1 MHLTFKE
8 TKEEVYAAQRV
19 SKHVSPH
26 LHNALEIV
34 CVTEGTLEMGVG
46 QELYHMEKGDI
57 GFVFSDIIHHYQVFS
72 EKTSRAD
79 YILVPSSF
87 AGVFKDKIQGYAP
100 KYPVIRAGQI
110 EPDVYNAIQAII
122 QMEENEP
129 MIVQAYVQIV
139 LARCIGKMELVEKS
153 CVGSDD
159 LIYRTVSYVSGNFRK
174 KFSLE
179 EMAHDLGVSK
189 LNFHLRYLELFAVVE
204 GYQAFYKAHARRRAP
219 ADSPDFHEFCAVGVE
234 DSAQIA
240 EFLYEVF
247 GYGLYVDSG
256 YAEGEHQLYDFVVR
270 ESGNPAARKPF
281 TQPLPVP
288 VVAV

>member
-46 QELYHMEKGDI
+46 Q
-57 GFVFSDIIHHYQVFS
+57 
-72 EKTSRAD
+72 
-79 YILVPSSF
+79 
-87 AGVFKDKIQGYAP
+87 
-100 KYPVIRAGQI
+100 I

-129 MIVQAYVQIV
+129 IIVQAYVQIV

-189 LNFHLRYLELFAVVE
+189 YVLSRVFSKTFHRNFNQYLND
-204 GYQAFYKAHARRRAP
+204 ARLSYACTRLVNSG
-219 ADSPDFHEFCAVGVE
+219 DTILDIC
-234 DSAQIA
+234 
-240 EFLYEVF
+240 L
-247 GYGLYVDSG
+247 DSG
-256 YAEGEHQLYDFVVR
+256 FDSQRTFNRAFKERYRITPSEY
-270 ESGNPAARKPF
+270 RK
-281 TQPLPVP
+281 LKR
-288 VVAV
+288 

>member
-110 EPDVYNAIQAII
+110 EPDVSGDYPNGRKRTYDCSSLCSNCA
-122 QMEENEP
+122 
-129 MIVQAYVQIV
+129 
-139 LARCIGKMELVEKS
+139 GKM
-153 CVGSDD
+153 
-159 LIYRTVSYVSGNFRK
+159 YRKNGIGGK
-174 KFSLE
+174 K
-179 EMAHDLGVSK
+179 
-189 LNFHLRYLELFAVVE
+189 LR
-204 GYQAFYKAHARRRAP
+204 
-219 ADSPDFHEFCAVGVE
+219 
-234 DSAQIA
+234 
-240 EFLYEVF
+240 
-247 GYGLYVDSG
+247 
-256 YAEGEHQLYDFVVR
+256 GE
-270 ESGNPAARKPF
+270 
-281 TQPLPVP
+281 
-288 VVAV
+288 

>member
-1 MHLTFKE
+1 MHLSFID
-8 TKEEVYAAQRV
+8 TKEEILTLKRK
-19 SKHVSPH
+19 SKHVAPH

-46 QELYHMEKGDI
+46 KELYHMEKGDI

-159 LIYRTVSYVSGNFRK
+159 LIYRTVSYISGNFRRQ
-174 KFSLE
+174 FSLE
-179 EMAHDLGVSK
+179 DMARDLGVSK
-189 LNFHLRYLELFAVVE
+189 YVLSRVFSKTFHRNFNQYLND
-204 GYQAFYKAHARRRAP
+204 ARLSYACTRLVNTS
-219 ADSPDFHEFCAVGVE
+219 DTILNIC
-234 DSAQIA
+234 
-240 EFLYEVF
+240 L
-247 GYGLYVDSG
+247 DSG
-256 YAEGEHQLYDFVVR
+256 FDSQRTFNRVFKERYKTAPSEY
-270 ESGNPAARKPF
+270 RKNKRRNG
-281 TQPLPVP
+281 
-288 VVAV
+288 

>member
-1 MHLTFKE
+1 MHLTFKK

-34 CVTEGTLEMGVG
+34 YVTEGTLEMGVG
-46 QELYHMEKGDI
+46 QELYHMEKGDV

-87 AGVFKDKIQGYAP
+87 AGVFEDKIQGYAP
-100 KYPVIRAGQI
+100 EYPVIRAGQI

-122 QMEENEP
+122 QMQEKDS

-159 LIYRTVSYVSGNFRK
+159 LIYRTVSYISGNFRK

-179 EMAHDLGVSK
+179 EMARDLGVSMSCHEYFLK
-189 LNFHLRYLELFAVVE
+189 HFIAISISILMM
-204 GYQAFYKAHARRRAP
+204 
-219 ADSPDFHEFCAVGVE
+219 PDWAMHVQG
-234 DSAQIA
+234 
-240 EFLYEVF
+240 
-247 GYGLYVDSG
+247 
-256 YAEGEHQLYDFVVR
+256 
-270 ESGNPAARKPF
+270 
-281 TQPLPVP
+281 
-288 VVAV
+288 

>member
-8 TKEEVYAAQRV
+8 TKVEVYAVQRV

-174 KFSLE
+174 KIS
-179 EMAHDLGVSK
+179 
-189 LNFHLRYLELFAVVE
+189 
-204 GYQAFYKAHARRRAP
+204 
-219 ADSPDFHEFCAVGVE
+219 
-234 DSAQIA
+234 
-240 EFLYEVF
+240 
-247 GYGLYVDSG
+247 
-256 YAEGEHQLYDFVVR
+256 LYDIPQELRVR
-270 ESGNPAARKPF
+270 KYVLKR
-281 TQPLPVP
+281 V
-288 VVAV
+288 

>member
-87 AGVFKDKIQGYAP
+87 AGVFKDKIQGYALN
-100 KYPVIRAGQI
+100 IRLFVRGRLNQMFIMQFRRLSKWKKTNYDCSSLCSNCAGKM
-110 EPDVYNAIQAII
+110 Y
-122 QMEENEP
+122 
-129 MIVQAYVQIV
+129 
-139 LARCIGKMELVEKS
+139 RKMELEEK
-153 CVGSDD
+153 
-159 LIYRTVSYVSGNFRK
+159 
-174 KFSLE
+174 
-179 EMAHDLGVSK
+179 
-189 LNFHLRYLELFAVVE
+189 VVW
-204 GYQAFYKAHARRRAP
+204 
-219 ADSPDFHEFCAVGVE
+219 
-234 DSAQIA
+234 
-240 EFLYEVF
+240 EVM
-247 GYGLYVDSG
+247 
-256 YAEGEHQLYDFVVR
+256 
-270 ESGNPAARKPF
+270 
-281 TQPLPVP
+281 T
-288 VVAV
+288 

>member
-8 TKEEVYAAQRV
+8 TKEEVYAVQRV

-100 KYPVIRAGQI
+100 KYPVIHAGQI

-122 QMEENEP
+122 QMEDNEP

-159 LIYRTVSYVSGNFRK
+159 LIYRNFRRQ
-174 KFSLE
+174 FSLE
-179 EMAHDLGVSK
+179 DMARDLGVSK
-189 LNFHLRYLELFAVVE
+189 YVLSRVFSKTFHRNFNQYLND
-204 GYQAFYKAHARRRAP
+204 ARLSYACTRLVNTN
-219 ADSPDFHEFCAVGVE
+219 DTILNIC
-234 DSAQIA
+234 
-240 EFLYEVF
+240 L
-247 GYGLYVDSG
+247 DSG
-256 YAEGEHQLYDFVVR
+256 FDSQRTFNRVFKERYKTTPSEY
-270 ESGNPAARKPF
+270 RKNKR
-281 TQPLPVP
+281 QNG
-288 VVAV
+288 

>member
-153 CVGSDD
+153 CVGSD
-159 LIYRTVSYVSGNFRK
+159 FRK

-179 EMAHDLGVSK
+179 EIAHDLGVSK
-189 LNFHLRYLELFAVVE
+189 YVLSRVFSKTFHRNFNQYLND
-204 GYQAFYKAHARRRAP
+204 ARLSYACTRLVNSGDTILDICLDSGF
-219 ADSPDFHEFCAVGVE
+219 DSPRTFNR
-234 DSAQIA
+234 
-240 EFLYEVF
+240 VF
-247 GYGLYVDSG
+247 KERYRITPSEY
-256 YAEGEHQLYDFVVR
+256 
-270 ESGNPAARKPF
+270 RKLKR
-281 TQPLPVP
+281 Q
-288 VVAV
+288 AG